1 MEDFLSKDDWAAF
14 SKLGAAAAK
23 GLAGGALPRPL
34 FEKLSRR
41 GYVAASA
48 RGSATVVTAQ
58 GRTALANWQRS
69 LRC

>member
-1 MEDFLSKDDWAAF
+1 MDDFLTKDDWAIF

-23 GLAGGALPRPL
+23 GMAGAPLPKPL
-34 FEKLSRR
+34 LEKLSRR
-41 GYVAASA
+41 GYVAPSP
-48 RGSATVVTAQ
+48 RGANAIVTAQ